1 MNLHFLIFF
10 LFFVKIFCFLEEVT
24 NFFTN
29 PNNEPFQDRILK
41 ILSSSNNPI
50 FTSSNSCGSS
60 NSCKNKIE
68 TIWEKNK
75 EEIMNLPII
84 YMILGT
90 QPVSFSNN
98 VIHSV
103 SNLLSFARY
112 YLPESISSK
121 KFVHSSLFI
130 ALEKQENSD
139 DDLGA
144 LLEYGYYNEK
154 ISSKRTDYIGKS
166 GLRYSLVSR
175 KLFEDYINEQNKN
188 ISFVEYQLLECDI
201 HSRNSM
207 KTVLQKIVK
216 NKNVNDD
223 IYSLEKS
230 FDANNYNLFNNN
242 CQTFVADFIE
252 KSFTLLKNYDNY
264 DYSYLKLHI
273 PTVIVDSLEKIKDLY
288 KKNRKKFFEDNIQR
302 KTTIKEDL

>member
-1 MNLHFLIFF
+1 MKLIFLIFF
-10 LFFVKIFCFLEEVT
+10 LYFTKTFCFFEQIIE
-24 NFFTN
+24 FFEN
-29 PNNEPFQDRILK
+29 PKNETYSERILK
-41 ILSSSNNPI
+41 ILSSSNNII
-50 FTSSNSCGSS
+50 FSGSGSS
-60 NSCKNKIE
+60 NINQNSIKP
-68 TIWEKNK
+68 IWGKKK

-98 VIHSV
+98 IIHSV
-103 SNLLSFARY
+103 SNLFSFARY
-112 YLPESISSK
+112 YLPESIASK

-130 ALEKQENSD
+130 ALEKKDEND

-144 LLEYGYYNEK
+144 LLEYGNYNEK
-154 ISSKRTDYIGKS
+154 ISSNRTDYIGKS

-175 KLFEDYINEQNKN
+175 KLFEDYINEQNEN
-188 ISFVEYQLLECDI
+188 TLFVEYQLLECDV

-216 NKNVNDD
+216 NKNENED
-223 IYSLEKS
+223 ISSLEKS
-230 FDANNYNLFNNN
+230 FDAKNYNLLNNN

-252 KSFTLLKNYDNY
+252 KSFSLLKNYDSY
-264 DYSYLKLHI
+264 DYSYLKMHI

-288 KKNRKKFFEDNIQR
+288 KKNRKKFYEDNLQR
-302 KTTIKEDL
+302 KTKVKRDL

>member
-1 MNLHFLIFF
+1 MKLIFLIFF
-10 LFFVKIFCFLEEVT
+10 LYFTKTFCFLEQIIE
-24 NFFTN
+24 FFEN
-29 PNNEPFQDRILK
+29 PKNETYSERILK
-41 ILSSSNNPI
+41 ILSLSNNII
-50 FTSSNSCGSS
+50 FSGSSGSS
-60 NSCKNKIE
+60 NINQNNIKP
-68 TIWEKNK
+68 IWEKKK

-98 VIHSV
+98 IIHSV
-103 SNLLSFARY
+103 SNLFSFARY
-112 YLPESISSK
+112 YLPESIASK

-130 ALEKQENSD
+130 ALEKKNESND

-144 LLEYGYYNEK
+144 LLEYGNYNEK
-154 ISSKRTDYIGKS
+154 ISSNRTDYIGKS

-175 KLFEDYINEQNKN
+175 KLFEDYINEQNEN
-188 ISFVEYQLLECDI
+188 TLFVEYQLLECDV

-216 NKNVNDD
+216 NKNENED
-223 IYSLEKS
+223 ISSLEKS
-230 FDANNYNLFNNN
+230 FDAKNYNLLNNN

-252 KSFTLLKNYDNY
+252 KSFSLLKNYDSY
-264 DYSYLKLHI
+264 DYSYLKMHI

-288 KKNRKKFFEDNIQR
+288 KKNRKKFYEDNLQR
-302 KTTIKEDL
+302 KTKVKRDL

>member
-1 MNLHFLIFF
+1 MKLIFLIFF
-10 LFFVKIFCFLEEVT
+10 LYFTKTFCFLEQIIE
-24 NFFTN
+24 FFEN
-29 PNNEPFQDRILK
+29 PKNETYSERILK
-41 ILSSSNNPI
+41 ILSSSNNII
-50 FTSSNSCGSS
+50 FSSSESS
-60 NSCKNKIE
+60 SMGQNNIE
-68 TIWEKNK
+68 PIWEKKK

-98 VIHSV
+98 IIHSV
-103 SNLLSFARY
+103 SNLFSFARY
-112 YLPESISSK
+112 YLPESIASK

-130 ALEKQENSD
+130 ALEKKNESN

-144 LLEYGYYNEK
+144 LLEYGNYNEK
-154 ISSKRTDYIGKS
+154 ISSNRTDYIGKS

-175 KLFEDYINEQNKN
+175 KLFEDYINEQNEN
-188 ISFVEYQLLECDI
+188 TLFVEYQLLECDV

-216 NKNVNDD
+216 NKNENED
-223 IYSLEKS
+223 ISSLEKS
-230 FDANNYNLFNNN
+230 FDAKNYNLLNNN

-252 KSFTLLKNYDNY
+252 KSFSLLKNYDSY
-264 DYSYLKLHI
+264 DYSYLKMHI

-288 KKNRKKFFEDNIQR
+288 KKNRKKFYEDNLQR
-302 KTTIKEDL
+302 KTKVKRDL

>member
-1 MNLHFLIFF
+1 MKLIFLIFF
-10 LFFVKIFCFLEEVT
+10 LYLTKTFCFLEQIIE
-24 NFFTN
+24 FFEN
-29 PNNEPFQDRILK
+29 PKNETYSDRILK
-41 ILSSSNNPI
+41 ILSSSNNII
-50 FTSSNSCGSS
+50 FSGSGSS
-60 NSCKNKIE
+60 NINQNNIKP
-68 TIWEKNK
+68 IWEKKK

-98 VIHSV
+98 IIHSV
-103 SNLLSFARY
+103 SNLFSFARY
-112 YLPESISSK
+112 YLPESIASK

-130 ALEKQENSD
+130 ALEKKNESN

-144 LLEYGYYNEK
+144 LLEYGNYNEK
-154 ISSKRTDYIGKS
+154 ISSNRTDYIGKS

-175 KLFEDYINEQNKN
+175 KLFEDYINEQNEN
-188 ISFVEYQLLECDI
+188 TLFVEYQLLECDV

-216 NKNVNDD
+216 NKNENED
-223 IYSLEKS
+223 ISSLEKS
-230 FDANNYNLFNNN
+230 FDAKNYNLLNNN

-252 KSFTLLKNYDNY
+252 KSFSLLKNYDSY
-264 DYSYLKLHI
+264 DYSYLKMHI

-288 KKNRKKFFEDNIQR
+288 KKNRKKFYEDNLQR
-302 KTTIKEDL
+302 KTKVKRDL